1 MYNHEHG
8 PIGVKS
14 GPIEAHWDHTFYGT
28 VALFEDGNE
37 LLNQIFQDTGPVNA
51 TTGIQVPINQ
61 YCALTN
67 YAIAMRGDD
76 GIGFANLVG
85 FNIRRNGVNVES
97 IAIFVT
103 WDGTVQTACG
113 RISNDIFSPCDLLEV
128 VPAAAAPDF
137 PVSDLHVRINLGF
150 QLR

>member
-28 VALFEDGNE
+28 AALFEDGDE

-51 TTGIQVPINQ
+51 TTGIQVPMNQ
-61 YCALTN
+61 WCMLTQ
-67 YAIAMRGDD
+67 YAIAVRGDD
-76 GIGFANLVG
+76 GIGFSGLLL
-85 FNIRRNGVNVES
+85 FNVTRNGSTVET
-97 IAIFVT
+97 IGIDPT
-103 WDGTVQTACG
+103 WDGQVYTACG
-113 RISNDIFSPCDLLEV
+113 RIANDLFAPCDLLEV
-128 VPAAAAPDF
+128 VPVTVPPDS